1 MSFFFVFVFVFST
14 PAEVPPVAGTIVY
27 IQYSAFHVGVVLSF
41 VCSSLL
47 TSAI

>member
-27 IQYSAFHVGVVLSF
+27 VVPSTLVSYCRLSAAL
-41 VCSSLL
+41 C
-47 TSAI
+47 